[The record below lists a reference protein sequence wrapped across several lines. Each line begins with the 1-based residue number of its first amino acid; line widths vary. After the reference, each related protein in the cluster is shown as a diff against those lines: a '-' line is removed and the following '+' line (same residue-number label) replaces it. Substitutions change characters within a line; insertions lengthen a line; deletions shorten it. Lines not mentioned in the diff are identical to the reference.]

1 MPYRVEELRVMNKS
15 GGVVPV
21 SILDLS
27 FVREGESAR
36 EALLS
41 SLELAQFAESLG
53 YSRFWMAE
61 HHNMEGIASAATS
74 VALGFIAGGTHTIR
88 VGAGG
93 VMLPNHSPLVIAEQF
108 GTLESLYPNRI
119 DLGLGRAPG
128 TDPRTSYA
136 LRRAQSVDSAGSFP
150 DDVQELRAYF
160 EPPALGQHVHAFPGE
175 GLRVP
180 IWLLGSSLFSA
191 QLAAQL
197 GMRFAFASHFAPD
210 HLMDAMAIYRSQFRP
225 SDEMREP
232 YAMAACNVVVAD
244 TDEEA
249 RFAFSSA
256 QLGVLN
262 MLRGRRGKMQ
272 PPIDNIEQLWSPAEK
287 DGVERFLRCSFV
299 GSGSTVKV
307 RLQEFLKETGADEL
321 IVTARIFDPKA
332 RFRSLE
338 LLAGIRDEICE
349 KATEFVGSR

>member
-1 MPYRVEELRVMNKS
+1 
-15 GGVVPV
+15 
-21 SILDLS
+21 
-27 FVREGESAR
+27 
-36 EALLS
+36 
-41 SLELAQFAESLG
+41 
-53 YSRFWMAE
+53 
-61 HHNMEGIASAATS
+61 
-74 VALGFIAGGTHTIR
+74 
-88 VGAGG
+88 
-93 VMLPNHSPLVIAEQF
+93 
-108 GTLESLYPNRI
+108 
-119 DLGLGRAPG
+119 
-128 TDPRTSYA
+128 
-136 LRRAQSVDSAGSFP
+136 
-150 DDVQELRAYF
+150 
-160 EPPALGQHVHAFPGE
+160 
-175 GLRVP
+175 
-180 IWLLGSSLFSA
+180 
-191 QLAAQL
+191 
-197 GMRFAFASHFAPD
+197 
-210 HLMDAMAIYRSQFRP
+210 
-225 SDEMREP
+225 MREP